1 MPKHYRSPSQT
12 KNFFFYIEWAHSLLL
27 LPSSKVFKRRT
38 RPGGKC
44 FLSLSILLHPFSML
58 LSRQYVSIV
67 NLIWI
72 WFILQRHL
80 RQDSGIGRLR
90 LRQILLLRSTEY
102 VFKIHSKAS
111 CMPPLEFHG
120 ACPFY
125 LVLLSRFNETQF
137 KGKWGSHINVLV
149 CLFLGKP

>member
-12 KNFFFYIEWAHSLLL
+12 KTFFSTLSERTLCCCCLLPKFLNEGRGLVESAFFLFLFFFIHFPCSYLGNMF
-27 LPSSKVFKRRT
+27 P
-38 RPGGKC
+38 
-44 FLSLSILLHPFSML
+44 LSIW
-58 LSRQYVSIV
+58 
-67 NLIWI
+67 IWI

>member
-12 KNFFFYIEWAHSLLL
+12 KTFFSTLSERTLCCCCLLPKFLNEGRGLVESAFFFY
-27 LPSSKVFKRRT
+27 SSSSIFHALISAI
-38 RPGGKC
+38 C
-44 FLSLSILLHPFSML
+44 FH
-58 LSRQYVSIV
+58 IV

-102 VFKIHSKAS
+102 VFRIHYSEAS